1 MSESNKQIP
10 DEFYKIIKDFTT
22 DILTTFPEYKNDLD
36 AGLLT
41 IVTGVNNISEVE
53 QLFEYIKQV
62 YPERFFDLLYQNE
75 DMFTNENINTNFLP
89 NIDFSDLWK
98 QDISDNTKTVIW
110 KYLQLVLFAV
120 VGSENDIKS
129 FGNTAKL
136 FEAINEEELK
146 TKLEETMSQMASIFD
161 MSGVA
166 DSFGVNNSFDGDV
179 SGMDHLPNAD
189 DLHEHINEML
199 QGNLGKLAAE
209 ISEET
214 MNELDLDMSN
224 AESAG
229 DIFQQLFKNPGK
241 LMNMIKKVGTKL
253 DSKLQSGELK
263 ESELMKE
270 AMDLM
275 KKMDTMPGMKNMKSM
290 LGQMGMP
297 MSQNTKLNK
306 AAMSGKL
313 KQNLK
318 SAQQKERMQKKLEQR
333 RVVAQK
339 DNQIQ
344 ILQQQLAAAREAN
357 QAADQAADQAVGQ
370 ATNQKISNIKTT
382 KSKRKKKRKNRK
394 NKK

>member
-75 DMFTNENINTNFLP
+75 DMFTNEDINTNFLP

-318 SAQQKERMQKKLEQR
+318 SVQQKERMQKKLEQR

-357 QAADQAADQAVGQ
+357 QATEQAAGQAVGQ

>member
-75 DMFTNENINTNFLP
+75 DMFTNEDINTNFLP

-179 SGMDHLPNAD
+179 SGMDNLPNAD

-357 QAADQAADQAVGQ
+357 QAVEQAADQAVGQ